1 MENNLQKYWIMRI
14 SWWSVVRAWYF
25 HCQAGPSWIPGWGT
39 KIPQAVKLG
48 QKKNYHYAVPF
59 KLTHYCKSTI
69 FQNNNSK
76 NILGV
81 RIPGL
86 EFQVVRIPGFH
97 SNCPNS
103 IPGWGSEIPK
113 VAWFGK
119 KNFFYVFQCIA
130 DGTVSWY
137 TSGRT
142 YTHTNTFMVQVK
154 EKIENI
160 YKDFFKGKECYD
172 KFPHYMWC

>member
-25 HCQAGPSWIPGWGT
+25 HRQAGPSRIPGWGT

-69 FQNNNSK
+69 FQNNNLK

-97 SNCPNS
+97 SNLSKFNPWLG
-103 IPGWGSEIPK
+103 IRDPK
-113 VAWFGK
+113 SCMIWQK
-119 KNFFYVFQCIA
+119 KNFLCIPMHRWWDCKLMYIWTYV
-130 DGTVSWY
+130 
-137 TSGRT
+137 
-142 YTHTNTFMVQVK
+142 YTHK
-154 EKIENI
+154 YI
-160 YKDFFKGKECYD
+160 YGSG
-172 KFPHYMWC
+172 